1 MTQDSSREDSE
12 DNFIKAIRLQQIPY
26 RNLISSVIY
35 GCMNWMTPTKAD
47 IRFISISLERT
58 KLGRGR

>member
-26 RNLISSVIY
+26 RNFNSSKV
-35 GCMNWMTPTKAD
+35 
-47 IRFISISLERT
+47 L
-58 KLGRGR
+58 